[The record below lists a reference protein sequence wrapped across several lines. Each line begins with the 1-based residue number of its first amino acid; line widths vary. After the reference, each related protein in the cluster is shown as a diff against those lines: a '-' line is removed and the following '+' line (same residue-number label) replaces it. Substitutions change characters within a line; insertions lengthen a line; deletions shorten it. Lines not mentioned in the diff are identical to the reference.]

1 MIVVGIDVGGTFTDG
16 VAWSL
21 TAEGEPTGATRYIKV
36 MSTPQDPKQA
46 VFDTLDR
53 LALPLSGI
61 DRIIHGTTLAT
72 NTVIQRR
79 GARVGLVSTDGHRDT
94 LDIRRGIRP
103 FGHIH
108 DLQWAPPPPLVRR
121 GLRIGIAGRID
132 SHGQVLAP
140 INPADLAAMIA
151 FFAEQEVEA
160 VAVSL
165 LFSYANDAHE
175 REVGEALARGLPHLP
190 VSFSSAILP
199 QWREYER
206 TSTTVADAYVKPIM
220 GDYLRGLADGLAAR
234 GYRGTLHVMKSN
246 GGVMTARRAAAIPI
260 ETYLSGPAG
269 GVVAGHFIGRQ
280 TRRSGL
286 LVTDMGGTSF
296 EVSAVTPEGYTTT
309 TESEIDLTLP
319 IALPMLD
326 VRTIGAGGGSIAWI
340 DVGGALKVG
349 PQSAGALPG
358 PACYDRGGMQP
369 TITDANVVLGRLPDS
384 LQLAGSYRIAGPLA
398 RAALGP
404 LAGQLGQTV
413 EQLAL
418 GMIRVCVSNMVGQI
432 RAITSERGLDP
443 RDYTLVA
450 GGGAGPLH
458 GVQIAA
464 ELGIDTVIVPAY
476 PGLLS
481 AAGLVQSDV
490 RLDSVRS
497 YPVLLHER
505 SYDSIRSTLQ
515 RMIGDGVALLR
526 EEGHTGDR
534 SLEVALDVRYEG
546 QNWQIQVPISL
557 DMQLAD
563 LARAFDDE
571 HERLYGFRL
580 EQHAR
585 EIINLRVAA
594 VGRLVHAEK
603 LTPTRAPSRASA
615 TGRTSYW
622 DEVAGAPAEA
632 SLVERDSIGSAWS
645 DVGPMVISGSDSVV
659 WVPPQVTARCDA
671 FGNLHLHLR
680 HSSGHGA

>member
-16 VAWSL
+16 VAWTIEADGDR
-21 TAEGEPTGATRYIKV
+21 TALDTRYVKV
-36 MSTPQDPKQA
+36 MSTPEDPKQA
-46 VFDTLDR
+46 FFDTLDK
-53 LALPLSGI
+53 LGLPIAGVE
-61 DRIIHGTTLAT
+61 RIVHGTTLAT

-79 GARVGLVSTDGHRDT
+79 GARVGLVANDGHRDA

-121 GLRIGIAGRID
+121 GLRVGVAGRID
-132 SHGQVLAP
+132 CRGQVVSPLDE
-140 INPADLAAMIA
+140 IDLEAMVA

-165 LFSYANDAHE
+165 LFSYANDQHE
-175 REVGEALARGLPHLP
+175 REVAEALMRGLPGVPISL
-190 VSFSSAILP
+190 SSGILP

-206 TSTTVADAYVKPIM
+206 TNTTVADAYVKPIM
-220 GDYLRGLADGLAAR
+220 GEYLNGLVDGLAKR
-234 GYRGTLHVMKSN
+234 GYRGVLHIMKSN

-280 TRRSGL
+280 TGRGGL

-296 EVSAVTPEGYTTT
+296 EVSLVTPDGYTTT

-326 VRTIGAGGGSIAWI
+326 VRTIGAGGGSVAWL
-340 DVGGALKVG
+340 DAGGALKVG

-358 PACYDRGGMQP
+358 PACYGRGGTLP
-369 TITDANVVLGRLPDS
+369 TITDANVVLGRLPAS
-384 LQLAGSYRIAGPLA
+384 LQLAGSYRMHASMA
-398 RAALGP
+398 RAALES
-404 LAGQLGQTV
+404 LATDLGRSV
-413 EQLAL
+413 EQVAL

-432 RAITSERGLDP
+432 RAVTSERGLDP
-443 RDYTLVA
+443 RDHILIA

-464 ELGIDTVIVPAY
+464 ELGIDVVIVPAY

-481 AAGLVQSDV
+481 AAGLVQSDI
-490 RLDSVRS
+490 RL
-497 YPVLLHER
+497 
-505 SYDSIRSTLQ
+505 DSIRSFPAVLDGPSYRDIRSLLE
-515 RMIGDGVALLR
+515 RMIDEGTSSLR
-526 EEGHTGDR
+526 EEGHAGEP
-534 SLEVALDVRYEG
+534 SLEVALDIRYEG
-546 QNWQIQVPISL
+546 QNWQIRVPISL
-557 DMQLAD
+557 EMNPLDV
-563 LARAFDDE
+563 ARAFDDE

-580 EQHAR
+580 ANHAR

-594 VGRLVHAEK
+594 IGRLADAAQ
-603 LTPTRAPSRASA
+603 LTPTREPSRTASA
-615 TGRTSYW
+615 EHTPYW
-622 DEVAGAPAEA
+622 EEAAGTMLDAQ
-632 SLVERDSIGSAWS
+632 LLERDSIPLGWEGI
-645 DVGPMVISGSDSVV
+645 GPMVISGTDAVV
-659 WVPPQVTARCDA
+659 WVPPMTTVLCDP
-671 FGNLHLHLR
+671 FGNLILR
-680 HSSGHGA
+680 LPK

>member
-16 VAWSL
+16 VAW
-21 TAEGEPTGATRYIKV
+21 TIGADGDEIARDTKYVKV

-46 VFDTLDR
+46 FFDTLDK
-53 LALPLSGI
+53 LGLPTADV
-61 DRIIHGTTLAT
+61 DRIVHGTTLAT

-79 GARVGLVSTDGHRDT
+79 GARVGLVANDGHRDA

-121 GLRIGIAGRID
+121 GLRVGVAGRID
-132 SHGQVLAP
+132 CRGQVVSALDE
-140 INPADLAAMIA
+140 IDLEAMVA
-151 FFAEQEVEA
+151 FFAKQEVEA

-165 LFSYANDAHE
+165 LFSYANDQHE
-175 REVGEALARGLPHLP
+175 REVAEVLTRGLPHIPISL
-190 VSFSSAILP
+190 SSGILP

-206 TSTTVADAYVKPIM
+206 TNTTVADAYVKPIM
-220 GDYLRGLADGLAAR
+220 GEYLNGLVDGLAKR
-234 GYRGTLHVMKSN
+234 GYRGALHIMKSN

-280 TRRSGL
+280 TGRSGL

-296 EVSAVTPEGYTTT
+296 EVSLVTPEGYTTT

-326 VRTIGAGGGSIAWI
+326 VRTIGAGGGSVAWL
-340 DVGGALKVG
+340 DAGGALKVG

-358 PACYDRGGMQP
+358 PACYGRGGTLP
-369 TITDANVVLGRLPDS
+369 TITDANVVLGRLPAS
-384 LQLAGSYRIAGPLA
+384 LQLAGSYRMHADMA
-398 RAALGP
+398 RAALEP
-404 LAGQLGQTV
+404 LAIDLGRSV

-432 RAITSERGLDP
+432 RAVTSERGLDP
-443 RDYTLVA
+443 RDHILVA

-464 ELGIDTVIVPAY
+464 ELGIDVVIVPAY
-476 PGLLS
+476 PGMLS
-481 AAGLVQSDV
+481 AAGLVQSDI
-490 RLDSVRS
+490 RL
-497 YPVLLHER
+497 
-505 SYDSIRSTLQ
+505 DSIRSFPAILDGSSYREIRALLK
-515 RMIGDGVALLR
+515 RMIDEGTNSLR
-526 EEGHTGDR
+526 EEGHAGGP
-534 SLEVALDVRYEG
+534 SLEVALDIRYEG
-546 QNWQIQVPISL
+546 QNWQIRVPISL
-557 DMQLAD
+557 EMTPLEI
-563 LARAFDDE
+563 ARAFDEE

-580 EQHAR
+580 AHHAR

-594 VGRLVHAEK
+594 IGGLADAAQ
-603 LTPTRAPSRASA
+603 LTPTRGPRRAISTEHTPYWEETA
-615 TGRTSYW
+615 DTMLKAHLLDRDAIPLGVGRNRP
-622 DEVAGAPAEA
+622 DG
-632 SLVERDSIGSAWS
+632 
-645 DVGPMVISGSDSVV
+645 
-659 WVPPQVTARCDA
+659 
-671 FGNLHLHLR
+671 HLR
-680 HSSGHGA
+680 H